1 MIRDTL
7 AANSKHFSIFLTTDG
22 NRLVNLW
29 RSCTNCYSGSND
41 QPRTYNRDLYL
52 KLTKT
57 GNIFEAFFRTPDSDE
72 WTKFGET
79 IEIEFTHDYYYVGI
93 AACSNDNKKIAELKG
108 SDFKIGGDMYYFP
121 SAAPSVSA
129 APTAYVNSMDIGNV
143 GIEGNAVKSSVGQ
156 VTVQASGHDIWGRS
170 DGFHFVSQPAE
181 GDISVEMLVESFT
194 SNHWWGKGGIM
205 IRDTLESNSMHY
217 SLFLTK
223 NGNYL
228 ANQYRSCTNCNSG
241 HNNSPS
247 VKDRNVWLRVTK
259 IGNVFEAFFKRLDDT
274 EWSKIGLTKTINF
287 SSSNFYVGIAVTSHE
302 NSRLAEL
309 IGSDIAVLPIIS

>member
-1 MIRDTL
+1 MCINL
-7 AANSKHFSIFLTTDG
+7 KLQVFPFSI
-22 NRLVNLW
+22 N
-29 RSCTNCYSGSND
+29 S
-41 QPRTYNRDLYL
+41 
-52 KLTKT
+52 
-57 GNIFEAFFRTPDSDE
+57 
-72 WTKFGET
+72 
-79 IEIEFTHDYYYVGI
+79 
-93 AACSNDNKKIAELKG
+93 
-108 SDFKIGGDMYYFP
+108 
-121 SAAPSVSA
+121 
-129 APTAYVNSMDIGNV
+129 VNSMDIGNV

-156 VTVQASGHDIWGRS
+156 VTVQASGHGKDRCYSVLLFQCANVAHCCVLVIFVIDIWGRS

-181 GDISVEMLVESFT
+181 GDISVEMLVGSFT

-223 NGNYL
+223 NGNSL

-259 IGNVFEAFFKRLDDT
+259 IDNVFEGFFKRLDDT

-287 SSSNFYVGIAVTSHE
+287 SSSSFYVGIAVTSHE

-309 IGSDIAVLPIIS
+309 IGSDIAVLPNIS

>member
-7 AANSKHFSIFLTTDG
+7 AANSKHFSIFLTKDG

-129 APTAYVNSMDIGNV
+129 APTAY
-143 GIEGNAVKSSVGQ
+143 
-156 VTVQASGHDIWGRS
+156 
-170 DGFHFVSQPAE
+170 
-181 GDISVEMLVESFT
+181 
-194 SNHWWGKGGIM
+194 GKFATM
-205 IRDTLESNSMHY
+205 
-217 SLFLTK
+217 
-223 NGNYL
+223 
-228 ANQYRSCTNCNSG
+228 
-241 HNNSPS
+241 
-247 VKDRNVWLRVTK
+247 
-259 IGNVFEAFFKRLDDT
+259 
-274 EWSKIGLTKTINF
+274 
-287 SSSNFYVGIAVTSHE
+287 
-302 NSRLAEL
+302 
-309 IGSDIAVLPIIS
+309 